1 MSCVTKNSK
10 EFKDAV
16 RRLDVHPDNLEVVLH
31 KFLNTEGREDIF
43 PTDAEIMGELRAK
56 PFEATDAEV
65 KFYLGAEHQGQKK
78 FGNLADATHQ
88 LEVFKDLY
96 SGTPTMYRDSMG
108 NYIVE
113 AGIPMLKGIPINMG
127 IPFTMDNTTI
137 DQVLQT
143 LDSNN
148 AHHNTLRALI
158 DALGKE
164 NIHISMGIIKKKDT
178 TMKNMKGKWG
188 DPIAVHG
195 VNGIKFDPFTYRK
208 YLDSTFKPEDTVGR
222 ESDFRRVLLHE
233 LTHQLSSKVLRSD
246 EANLNPEELKFKR
259 EVERLYKIA
268 KESTNYEF
276 YGLENVE
283 EFVAE
288 AFSNNG
294 FRRYL
299 NSIKDNSNTTLWSKF
314 INAIGKFLRKF
325 GLKVPIKHSV
335 LSSIVATTTE
345 FRDFHKAEREKQQAE
360 IKLQDEVIEQEL
372 MEASSDDLF
381 SPSNEGFY
389 SLKNKFDRDADGY
402 REGQYS
408 FESRRYYNKE
418 GTYMVFN
425 IPTYRVSLDES
436 ITKGY
441 EMLEK
446 LGFDT
451 EDFDLKGPVKESR
464 DGGQYLNVKVR
475 PLVERQAR
483 KAKRE
488 KLALEEKETRD
499 AYENYR
505 LSQLTDRER
514 ILNSFN
520 QSERDFIDRI
530 EQTDPELAKQVL
542 DGMITIEEAD
552 ELIRDGELNYSMSKS
567 VQWGRTAPNSYEVS
581 TQGDS
586 RFSALKAKFK
596 PGTIIDGVDVG
607 GMTIENV
614 YQSVIKKSGK
624 GKAPSRNSKLFVDTT
639 PKLKGKMSFAFGNQ
653 RANGVTATTTL
664 EAIKRGERTATT
676 RYTSDG
682 NIDYWKQAKVGD
694 VIEFSDQNG
703 EKVLVRVTKELHQLP
718 KSTTAEEWSSKE
730 GWDTSRFEQRVKPQ
744 IDKGEAYQME
754 FEYIDQS
761 KEAMEDFS
769 YREGYLPLWQE
780 WARQNPEL
788 MQELRE
794 KSSGKVLTD
803 KFANTRVSQARAL
816 AEILNSDST
825 TTPTDEISIDSL
837 ISKLDP
843 SDKLGNIVLSRAKD
857 LGIKVKRV
865 YIESDRIESGIS
877 GQFKADEST
886 IYINPDNMQE
896 NTLVHEAIHSIT
908 SYYFNAKRES
918 LPKEIQI
925 ALQEIEYCHELLKQ
939 DFIEEHFCENGKLK
953 EGVNLEK
960 AFAFWID
967 NDSYGLT
974 SPEEMIAEIGKPTFL
989 NRIRKYD
996 AKHKGDKS
1004 IFTKLVNAIVKL
1016 FSNSKEYSSVEKTI
1030 KDAMMTL
1037 FNTPNKELF
1046 SKHSNEIRTIKE
1058 NYKTLR
1064 SVDKNVITIF
1074 PAPKVAEMIESSIGD
1089 EMREYTITLD
1099 PYTIDGMF
1107 RPEGARN
1114 FLTKPAP
1121 NTIIEVQVGKA
1132 KGLLVLTKPA
1142 EVISKEEG
1150 AKITVV
1156 PLDANY
1162 LKTHKLEVKVDNNVA
1177 HLVNFTLEYDISE
1190 IINSDGSINFSRL
1203 EEISDKYFQ
1212 SADENLFKKGR
1223 KTLRTRKEHH
1233 IGENNTLEHLQN
1245 VVKTASTMNIRADLR
1260 PTLVLAAALHDLG
1273 KPFHGG
1279 QLHGFDSLNIINK
1292 IFKGNISDLIKF
1304 AVKHHMLAL
1313 DETKGFQQED
1323 ANRIVKEA
1331 VDNRLDVNDA
1341 IEVLLAL
1348 NTADIIRG
1356 RELTE
1361 IDQYSGKSLRETI
1374 DTEIPLKRR
1383 MLESAVA
1390 SLTSG
1395 IPITESTDFKLQ
1407 RFSAEFEGASNNLV
1421 GIVPEPLLSKVEDYI
1436 MSGGEIGLSE
1446 ADAQQFL
1453 NYAET
1458 AYPEQETT
1466 NQEQQPIKKENQTYM
1481 ERAITITQQ
1490 IDNLNNSTALSA
1502 TEVRHIAE
1510 QAVYWISDHITEI
1523 QETPGLAE
1531 KIYGEQ
1537 FKDKDFASMPRA
1549 DVVKTIGPDAM
1560 IAMCKEK
1567 FSPENT
1573 DYENFDTIEKAEV
1586 ITDNWEAIMM
1596 LASDVFLGVEEFS
1609 IVSSK
1614 DGKTR
1619 EVNTDLVADA
1629 DNFNSSNMENDVLEN
1644 EGDLQEHWQ
1653 VETKTLDV
1661 LATMSQM
1668 VRQALTKCYLLDKDG
1683 NNITSEFGINERI
1696 NVREATNSILRWTQG
1711 ALNLEQV
1718 IAKLQEKADSNP
1730 WVRQII
1736 DRLSDKSGKEADFQ
1750 SQFFGICK
1758 PFQSY
1763 SVVIEENGKYKSI
1776 PVNENPALSEAMTQ
1790 VTTQYKIGEHPL
1802 FTTEGINKG
1811 AFKEL
1816 KSAFEELSKY
1826 NHQGYDLTNIETRDE
1841 AARTLGYIS
1850 NLLGYYVTP
1859 EMVADNL
1866 NKDTFKRMFSALR
1879 YITNSLERNLDNNTY
1894 EPFKFGSKDGINGN
1908 TREFLKPITDHL
1920 EDIAVSAFYDS
1931 GKMYQSY
1938 ITPSYTTKL
1947 FQKFGQ
1953 TGQAFD
1959 DFIMDEYGNM
1969 PWFHTGTNIERG
1981 WRNSWLKSLATD
1993 SKARE
1998 IFKHKVQLNF
2008 NKHNYM
2014 KNMSDM
2020 EYTLSILTEYF
2031 SESASEKQ
2039 TRVPAWFRVPMLS
2052 NKPSSEFIRFYSER
2066 GANYRDS
2073 LTNGFKMI
2081 FDQELSRIQT
2091 VEMRNF
2097 SKDDPRF
2104 INNFDTNGKKFMFL
2118 DFMNEYLTGNKKSSE
2133 LGKLIR
2139 QKLDGKKIDEARLNE
2154 LVKDDIMETMNARAD
2169 AVVASWETQGI
2180 LKGAEK
2186 VANIGTTEEEIR
2198 ENLKNFVWNDTF
2210 AAMNIMQLT
2219 ITDIAFYKD
2228 AEDLQ
2233 KRLAQIH
2240 APGVRGNVRATDY
2253 EGRSVTDGKF
2263 RTIKFTDFDTFTS
2276 NIIDNVS
2283 VVFDRKIASAPESE
2297 KAALRALKESLVGE
2311 KGAFRQINVADAQ
2324 GYSSPTSYRKKA
2336 FIFGKWS
2343 RKAEEVYQKLRE
2355 GTYTYSDLQVAFQP
2369 LKPFV
2374 YSQIIKDVGVDG
2386 APLDKLKVP
2395 VQYKNSE
2402 YLLIMA
2408 DALLQGEDTG
2418 KPNLLRAI
2426 FEVMEESHFDKDG
2439 NYKTDGIDTA
2449 QFESTV
2455 KSGLMGR
2462 INLNDLVNDP
2472 NGESIAKAR
2481 MEAAI
2486 YEATAKEVKETNSET
2501 GVEETKT
2508 IYERTGAYNNS
2519 AVDVVPFED
2528 YCLQQEVPEHFKE
2541 HEQAHGSQLRYIIVS
2556 ELENFNYLGEP
2567 VTYNLEGKQVTAQE
2581 FKAEYENTIAENIQ
2595 ESIDELAEELSLND
2609 LGSIKDRNIA
2619 LSKILQREILSSPR
2633 YGVDLLQACSV
2644 DENGRFRIPLGDPIQ
2659 SKRVEQLINSIIK
2672 NRINKQKIAG
2682 GPVVQVTNFGTSKEL
2697 NIRFKDKSGNLLM
2710 TRAEYEKNPIKKEIS
2725 QTDKFNARYKRG
2737 GAQASTN
2744 NTMSYEDY
2752 IKENQAGIA
2761 YFEVFAPIYSNQLF
2775 NQFADKNGVIN
2786 IQALEMLDPDLLKMI
2801 GYRIPTEDKYSMA
2814 PLKIVGFLPREAGD
2828 GIMLPNDIT
2837 LLTGSDFDVDKEYLM
2852 RKEYNIIRSKTTR
2865 SEIHKILYDELVN
2878 SQKGKLTYKLKSQ
2891 LRDLIEQF
2899 LDDPFDSASLTNQKT
2914 AKGYISMPKG
2924 AYNKM
2929 LRTYMQNMY
2938 TVNKP
2943 TEGRTYRNNKIVDM
2957 TYEVL
2962 THETSAYKMLNP
2974 GGFDPQ
2980 KRMGYLVSAYKQNSY
2995 KYTWEQ
3001 LQGMTISQLKDLN
3014 NSNKNLSYID
3024 THIQFYKQNSAAG
3037 ALIGIFAV
3045 NRIAHAVLESGSA
3058 DGSSTYKM
3066 NVDNVCK
3073 ITRNFT
3079 VAGMEF
3085 GGLMPFDM
3093 RYDRNGQLI
3102 GKVMGSLVAS
3112 AADAVKDPV
3121 LNLMNI
3127 NSNTANILNTLVRFG
3142 MPFENAAL
3150 FLSQSVISYVLAD
3163 FSKENITGYKSLS
3176 KVIQDRLNKIK
3187 EETNIDESSEINKE
3201 ELTLEELV
3209 EGLKPNVKPEI
3220 AYKTLVAFSNF
3231 QKMAEAMR
3239 MPTFATRFN
3248 SMSSA
3253 VGPLIID
3260 NLITEYKMQKLS
3272 LESNI
3277 VDAED
3282 NLVDMS
3288 NIFLNH
3294 PILSQF
3300 QKTVGIAKQ
3309 LFGNMPANSTGFRN
3323 ILDLVNES
3331 PLSNVILGDR
3341 KILSSL
3347 SDFYQSYLVMKN
3359 RVVNPNELGYFI
3371 TEFPKEFMEKE
3382 YKKKY
3387 ADNALIQAIKYGTDK
3402 SGRATL
3408 QVDITGLDTQQ
3419 KEKYSSAWIDL
3430 HKVDP
3435 DLSIKLFNYN
3445 FFRGGI
3451 GFSPKTFM
3459 SLVPVYVKERIPGY
3473 VDTFRVL
3480 PSIVPETVLDQF
3492 IRNNWDN
3499 NRLVPRKK
3507 VTLKHLP
3514 NGHVE
3519 VFKPSEIKE
3528 LTGVQYFKTK
3538 VNNEDK
3544 LFMQILEMDGAIEY
3558 KEITPLGSNKEYL
3571 EMSESTIDSPLN
3583 IPTEAKVETTEAETS
3598 KQSELAETEVS
3609 AEAEETETATTD
3621 EAKLNDLLYKILVI
3635 EGVRNEEQAGEY
3647 IRNYKTKSE
3656 VEKAKMEKQF
3666 KKFFET
3672 RFKKLNIEFNSKLI
3686 DDIYKLIC

>member
-1 MSCVTKNSK
+1 MSCVNTNSK

-16 RRLDVHPDNLEVVLH
+16 SRLDVHPDNLEAVLH
-31 KFLNTEGREDIF
+31 KFLNMEGDRF
-43 PTDAEIMGELRAK
+43 PTDAEIMQELQGRPWTTSDDVEVLWWGRTRSGNRAI
-56 PFEATDAEV
+56 T
-65 KFYLGAEHQGQKK
+65 
-78 FGNLADATHQ
+78 FGNLSSAMNEYQANRAIFPTG
-88 LEVFKDLY
+88 
-96 SGTPTMYRDSMG
+96 STTMYRNS
-108 NYIVE
+108 
-113 AGIPMLKGIPINMG
+113 KGEYVVSIGAPILEGM
-127 IPFTMDNTTI
+127 PFAIDEFTI
-137 DQVLQT
+137 DNVLST
-143 LDSNN
+143 LDGRMY
-148 AHHNTLRALI
+148 HNVLKSIIDLI
-158 DALGKE
+158 GKE
-164 NIHISMGIIKKKDT
+164 NIGMKMGQLKLENT
-178 TMKNMKGKWG
+178 TMAGKEDKYGSPLAVWNG
-188 DPIAVHG
+188 SEVVVDP
-195 VNGIKFDPFTYRK
+195 VNFRD
-208 YLDSTFKPEDTVGR
+208 YLDSRFSRKDTAGR
-222 ESDFRRVLLHE
+222 AGEFRRVLTHE
-233 LTHQLSSKVLRSD
+233 LVHGFTVKILDADINTLS
-246 EANLNPEELKFKR
+246 PEELKFR
-259 EVERLYKIA
+259 HDIYDLYNEAVA
-268 KESTNYEF
+268 KTDRFSEF
-276 YGLENVE
+276 YGFEDAR
-283 EFVAE
+283 EFIAE
-288 AFSNNG
+288 ALSNRDFQMHLATIKSGKGNLWTKMLDIFSRILNKLGVPSHSVLANIMSSTSEYME
-294 FRRYL
+294 YL
-299 NSIKDNSNTTLWSKF
+299 NSPAYKEHLENQRKEAELADEVAQEEYEGMEAPPDDFFASTEPTQSIRNRF
-314 INAIGKFLRKF
+314 IQKANGYRD
-325 GLKVPIKHSV
+325 GSY
-335 LSSIVATTTE
+335 E
-345 FRDFHKAEREKQQAE
+345 FRVEH
-360 IKLQDEVIEQEL
+360 
-372 MEASSDDLF
+372 
-381 SPSNEGFY
+381 
-389 SLKNKFDRDADGY
+389 
-402 REGQYS
+402 
-408 FESRRYYNKE
+408 YYNKPGE
-418 GTYMVFN
+418 FLVLN
-425 IPTYRVSLDES
+425 IPTYRATAEEAV
-436 ITKGY
+436 TKGK

-446 LGFDT
+446 LGFDS
-451 EDFDLKGPVKESR
+451 EDFDIGYNGVKTNRS
-464 DGGQYLNVKVR
+464 GQQYMNVKVKGLADR
-475 PLVERQAR
+475 RATQAR
-483 KAKRE
+483 RQRE
-488 KLALEEKETRD
+488 ALEAKAERD
-499 AYENYR
+499 AYEEYR
-505 LSQLTDRER
+505 LSTLSERER
-514 ILNSFN
+514 RLEGLS
-520 QSERDFIDRI
+520 QAEKDFINRI
-530 EQTDPELAKQVL
+530 DETNPGLADQVL
-542 DGMITIEEAD
+542 DGFLTMEEAD
-552 ELIRDGELNYSMSKS
+552 EIIRNGELTPFTSGET
-567 VQWGRTAPNSYEVS
+567 QWARAATNSYEVS

-596 PGTIIDGVDVG
+596 PGTIIDGVDVS

-624 GKAPSRNSKLFVDTT
+624 GKAPSADSKLYN
-639 PKLKGKMSFAFGNQ
+639 PELK
-653 RANGVTATTTL
+653 
-664 EAIKRGERTATT
+664 
-676 RYTSDG
+676 
-682 NIDYWKQAKVGD
+682 
-694 VIEFSDQNG
+694 
-703 EKVLVRVTKELHQLP
+703 TK
-718 KSTTAEEWSSKE
+718 AE
-730 GWDTSRFEQRVKPQ
+730 Q
-744 IDKGEAYQME
+744 
-754 FEYIDQS
+754 
-761 KEAMEDFS
+761 EDFS
-769 YREGYLPLWQE
+769 YRGGYLPLWQE

-788 MQELRE
+788 IQELRE
-794 KSSGKVLTD
+794 KSAGKVLTD
-803 KFANTRVSQARAL
+803 KFASTRVSQARAL
-816 AEILNSDST
+816 AEILNS
-825 TTPTDEISIDSL
+825 
-837 ISKLDP
+837 
-843 SDKLGNIVLSRAKD
+843 
-857 LGIKVKRV
+857 
-865 YIESDRIESGIS
+865 
-877 GQFKADEST
+877 
-886 IYINPDNMQE
+886 
-896 NTLVHEAIHSIT
+896 
-908 SYYFNAKRES
+908 
-918 LPKEIQI
+918 
-925 ALQEIEYCHELLKQ
+925 
-939 DFIEEHFCENGKLK
+939 EE
-953 EGVNLEK
+953 V
-960 AFAFWID
+960 
-967 NDSYGLT
+967 T
-974 SPEEMIAEIGKPTFL
+974 
-989 NRIRKYD
+989 
-996 AKHKGDKS
+996 
-1004 IFTKLVNAIVKL
+1004 
-1016 FSNSKEYSSVEKTI
+1016 
-1030 KDAMMTL
+1030 
-1037 FNTPNKELF
+1037 
-1046 SKHSNEIRTIKE
+1046 
-1058 NYKTLR
+1058 
-1064 SVDKNVITIF
+1064 
-1074 PAPKVAEMIESSIGD
+1074 
-1089 EMREYTITLD
+1089 
-1099 PYTIDGMF
+1099 
-1107 RPEGARN
+1107 
-1114 FLTKPAP
+1114 
-1121 NTIIEVQVGKA
+1121 
-1132 KGLLVLTKPA
+1132 
-1142 EVISKEEG
+1142 
-1150 AKITVV
+1150 
-1156 PLDANY
+1156 
-1162 LKTHKLEVKVDNNVA
+1162 
-1177 HLVNFTLEYDISE
+1177 
-1190 IINSDGSINFSRL
+1190 
-1203 EEISDKYFQ
+1203 
-1212 SADENLFKKGR
+1212 
-1223 KTLRTRKEHH
+1223 
-1233 IGENNTLEHLQN
+1233 
-1245 VVKTASTMNIRADLR
+1245 
-1260 PTLVLAAALHDLG
+1260 
-1273 KPFHGG
+1273 
-1279 QLHGFDSLNIINK
+1279 
-1292 IFKGNISDLIKF
+1292 SDLTP
-1304 AVKHHMLAL
+1304 
-1313 DETKGFQQED
+1313 E
-1323 ANRIVKEA
+1323 
-1331 VDNRLDVNDA
+1331 
-1341 IEVLLAL
+1341 
-1348 NTADIIRG
+1348 
-1356 RELTE
+1356 
-1361 IDQYSGKSLRETI
+1361 
-1374 DTEIPLKRR
+1374 
-1383 MLESAVA
+1383 
-1390 SLTSG
+1390 
-1395 IPITESTDFKLQ
+1395 TESRVL
-1407 RFSAEFEGASNNLV
+1407 RFSGEFEGATNYLV

-1436 MSGGEIGLSE
+1436 MSGGQFGLSE

-1458 AYPEQETT
+1458 AYAEQETT
-1466 NQEQQPIKKENQTYM
+1466 NQEQQPIKKENKAYM
-1481 ERAITITQQ
+1481 ERAVTITQQ

-1502 TEVRHIAE
+1502 TEVRHVAE

-1537 FKDKDFASMPRA
+1537 FKDKDFASMSRA
-1549 DVVKTIGPDAM
+1549 EVVRTIGPDAM

-1573 DYENFDTIEKAEV
+1573 DYEDFDTIEKAEV
-1586 ITDNWEAIMM
+1586 ITDNWGAIMM
-1596 LASDVFLGVEEFS
+1596 LASDVFLSVEDFS

-1614 DGKTR
+1614 DGSTS
-1619 EVNTDLVADA
+1619 EVNEDYVADA
-1629 DNFNSSNMENDVLEN
+1629 DNFNNSNMEGDVLEN

-1683 NNITSEFGINERI
+1683 NNITSEFGINERV
-1696 NVREATNSILRWTQG
+1696 NAREATNSILRWTQG
-1711 ALNLEQV
+1711 ALNLEQM

-1736 DRLSDKSGKEADFQ
+1736 DRLSDTSGKETDFQ
-1750 SQFFGICK
+1750 GQFFGTFCK
-1758 PFQSY
+1758 HFQPY
-1763 SVVIEENGKYKSI
+1763 SVVIEENGRYKSI
-1776 PVNENPALSEAMTQ
+1776 QVNENPALSEAMTQ

-1802 FTTEGINKG
+1802 FTTEGINKE

-1816 KSAFEELSKY
+1816 KSTFEELSKY
-1826 NHQGYDLTNIETRDE
+1826 NHQGYDLTNTETRDE
-1841 AARTLGYIS
+1841 AAKTLGYVS

-1859 EMVADNL
+1859 EMVAENL

-1879 YITNSLERNLDNNTY
+1879 YITNSLEKNLDNATY
-1894 EPFKFGSKDGINGN
+1894 EPFKFGSRDGINGN

-1938 ITPSYTTKL
+1938 ITPSYTSKL

-1953 TGQAFD
+1953 TGKAFD
-1959 DFIMDEYGNM
+1959 DFIMAEYGNM

-1981 WRNSWLKSLATD
+1981 WRNAWLKALATD

-2014 KNMSDM
+2014 RNMSDM
-2020 EYTLSILTEYF
+2020 EYALSLFTEYF
-2031 SESASEKQ
+2031 SENASEKQ

-2066 GANYRDS
+2066 GANYREA

-2091 VEMRNF
+2091 VEMRNLQRE
-2097 SKDDPRF
+2097 DPRF
-2104 INNFDTNGKKFMFL
+2104 IKNFDTNGKKFMFL

-2139 QKLDGKKIDEARLNE
+2139 QKLDGHQVDEARLNE
-2154 LVKDDIMETMNARAD
+2154 LAKEAIMQTMEARAES
-2169 AVVASWETQGI
+2169 VVATWEAQGI

-2219 ITDIAFYKD
+2219 ITDLAFYKD

-2240 APGVRGNVRATDY
+2240 APGIRGNAKATDY
-2253 EGRSVTDGKF
+2253 EGKPVTDGNF
-2263 RTIKFTDFDTFTS
+2263 RTIKLTDFDTFIS

-2283 VVFDRKIASAPESE
+2283 VVFDRRIASAPESE
-2297 KAALRALKESLVGE
+2297 KAALRALKDSLVGK

-2336 FIFGKWS
+2336 LVFGKWS
-2343 RKAEEVYQKLRE
+2343 RQAEEIYQKLKK
-2355 GTYTYSDLQVAFQP
+2355 GTYTYNDLKVAFQP

-2374 YSQIIKDVGVDG
+2374 YSQITKDAGVEG
-2386 APLDKLKVP
+2386 APLGKMKVP

-2402 YLLIMA
+2402 YLLVMA
-2408 DALLQGEDTG
+2408 DAILQGENTG
-2418 KPNLLRAI
+2418 RPNLLRAI
-2426 FEVMEESHFDKDG
+2426 FEVMEESHYDEKG

-2486 YEATAKEVKETNSET
+2486 YEATPKETTEVNPET

-2508 IYERTGAYNNS
+2508 IYERTGQYNS
-2519 AVDVVPFED
+2519 ATVDAAPFED

-2609 LGSIKDRNIA
+2609 PGSIKDRNIA

-2672 NRINKQKIAG
+2672 NRVNKQKLPG

-2710 TRAEYEKNPIKKEIS
+2710 TRAEYEKHPMKKEMS
-2725 QTDKFNARYKRG
+2725 QADKFNARYRRG
-2737 GAQASTN
+2737 GQTADG
-2744 NTMSYEDY
+2744 TMSYEDY

-2775 NQFADKNGVIN
+2775 TQFADKNGVIN
-2786 IQALEMLDPDLLKMI
+2786 MQALEMLDPDLLKMI

-2852 RKEYNIIRSKTTR
+2852 RKDYGITR
-2865 SEIHKILYDELVN
+2865 NKVKRGEMHRILYDELVN
-2878 SQKGKLTYKLKSQ
+2878 SQKGKLSYDTKIQ
-2891 LRDLIEQF
+2891 LNELIDQF
-2899 LDDPFDSASLTNQKT
+2899 LDDPFDSSSLVNQKT
-2914 AKGYISMPKG
+2914 AKGFMTMTRG
-2924 AYNKM
+2924 AYNRM

-2938 TVNKP
+2938 TVNRP

-2962 THETSAYKMLNP
+2962 THETSADKMLNP

-2980 KRMGYLVSAYKQNSY
+2980 KRMGYLVSAYKMHSDQ
-2995 KYTWEQ
+2995 YTWEQ
-3001 LQGMTISQLKDLN
+3001 LQGMSITQLKDLN
-3014 NSNKNLSYID
+3014 NSSKNLSYID

-3058 DGSSTYKM
+3058 DGSSTYSM

-3085 GGLMPFDM
+3085 GGYMPFDM

-3142 MPFENAAL
+3142 MPFDNAAL
-3150 FLSQSVISYVLAD
+3150 FLSQSVISDVLAD
-3163 FSKENITGYKSLS
+3163 FSRENITGYMSLS
-3176 KVIQDRLNKIK
+3176 KVIQNKLNEIK
-3187 EETNIDESSEINKE
+3187 NETGIDESSDINKE
-3201 ELTLEELV
+3201 ELTYEELV
-3209 EGLKPNVKPEI
+3209 EGLKPNAKPEI
-3220 AYKTLVAFSNF
+3220 AYKTLVAFGNF
-3231 QKMAEAMR
+3231 QKIAEAMR

-3260 NLITEYKMQKLS
+3260 NLITEQKMQKLS

-3277 VDAED
+3277 VDA
-3282 NLVDMS
+3282 NVNPVDMS
-3288 NIFLNH
+3288 NIFLGH
-3294 PILSQF
+3294 PILNQF
-3300 QKTVGIAKQ
+3300 QRTVGIARQ

-3323 ILDLVNES
+3323 ILDLVNDS
-3331 PLSNVILGDR
+3331 PLSSVVFGDR
-3341 KILSSL
+3341 KLLSSL

-3359 RVVNPNELGYFI
+3359 GVVNPQELGSTI

-3419 KEKYSSAWIDL
+3419 KEKLSSAWIDL
-3430 HKVDP
+3430 HKVNP
-3435 DLSIKLFNYN
+3435 ELSTKLFNYN

-3473 VDTFRVL
+3473 VDTFRIL
-3480 PSIVPETVLDQF
+3480 PSTVPETVLDQF

-3507 VTLKHLP
+3507 ATFKQLP

-3519 VFKPSEIKE
+3519 VFRPSEVKE

-3544 LFMQILEMDGAIEY
+3544 LFMQILERDGAIEF
-3558 KEITPLGSNKEYL
+3558 KEIAPLGSNKEYL

-3583 IPTEAKVETTEAETS
+3583 VPAEAKVEAVKVETG
-3598 KQSELAETEVS
+3598 KDSELAETEVS
-3609 AEAEETETATTD
+3609 AEVEDTEVSTTD
-3621 EAKLNDLLYKILVI
+3621 ETRLNDLLHQILVI

-3647 IRNYKTKSE
+3647 IKNYQAKSDA
-3656 VEKAKMEKQF
+3656 EKARMERQTKN
-3666 KKFFET
+3666 FFEA
-3672 RFKKLNIEFNSKLI
+3672 RFKKLGIEFNSKLI

>member
-1 MSCVTKNSK
+1 MSCVNTNSK
-10 EFKDAV
+10 EFKEAV
-16 RRLDVHPDNLEVVLH
+16 SRLDVHPDNLEVVLH
-31 KFLNTEGREDIF
+31 KFLNMKGREDVF

-78 FGNLADATHQ
+78 FESLAEATHQ
-88 LEVFKDLY
+88 LEVFEELY
-96 SGTPTMYRDSMG
+96 WGTPTMYRDSKG

-113 AGIPMLKGIPINMG
+113 AGMPMLKGIPINMG
-127 IPFTMDNTTI
+127 IPFAMDNTTI

-143 LDSNN
+143 LDKTN

-164 NIHISMGIIKKKDT
+164 NIHVSMGIIKRKET
-178 TMKNMKGKWG
+178 TMKDMKGNWG
-188 DPIAVHG
+188 DPIAVQG
-195 VNGIKFDPFTYRK
+195 VDGIKFDPFTYRK
-208 YLDSTFKPEDTVGR
+208 YLDSTFAPEDIAGR

-233 LTHQLSSKVLRSD
+233 LTHQLSSRVLGAD
-246 EANLNPEELKFKR
+246 EASLRPEELKFKR
-259 EVERLYKIA
+259 EIERLYNIA
-268 KESTNYEF
+268 KEATSFEF
-276 YGLENVE
+276 YGLENTD
-283 EFVAE
+283 EFIAE
-288 AFSNNG
+288 AFSDKN

-299 NSIKDNSNTTLWSKF
+299 NNIRDNNNRTLWSKF
-314 INAIGKFLRKF
+314 IDAISELLSKF

-335 LSSIVATTTE
+335 LSSIVAATTE
-345 FRDFHKAEREKQQAE
+345 FRDFHKAEREKQKSE
-360 IKLQDEVIEQEL
+360 TELMNEVSEQEF
-372 MEASSDDLF
+372 METPPDDF
-381 SPSNEGFY
+381 FNPSTEGYY
-389 SLKNKFDRDADGY
+389 SLKNRFAREAGGY
-402 REGQYS
+402 KDGQYS
-408 FESRRYYNKE
+408 FESRRFYNKE
-418 GTYMVFN
+418 GSYMVFN
-425 IPTYRVSLDES
+425 IPTYRTNLNEA

-446 LGFDT
+446 LGFDR
-451 EDFDLKGPVKESR
+451 EDFNLDGPVKESR

-475 PLVERQAR
+475 TLRERQAI
-483 KAKRE
+483 KAERE
-488 KLALEEKETRD
+488 RQALEEKEMRD
-499 AYENYR
+499 DYENYR

-514 ILNSFN
+514 ILNNFT

-530 EQTDPELAKQVL
+530 EQTDPILAEQIL
-542 DGMITIEEAD
+542 DGMITLEEAD
-552 ELIRDGELNYSMSKS
+552 ELIRNGDLYSMSKS
-567 VQWGRTAPNSYEVS
+567 TQWARTAPNSYEVS

-596 PGTIIDGVDVG
+596 PGTIINGVDVS

-624 GKAPSRNSKLFVDTT
+624 GKAPSKDSKLYRTSVSSYTGNITPDANTIFVFGSNPEGRHGAGAAKVAREQFGAIYGQGEGLQGNAYALPTKDLRVKENNSLRSISEGQIIKSIKKLYDTARQNPDKQFKIAYRNTTTASLNGYTGLEMIDMFLKAGSIPSNIVFSKEWVDT
-639 PKLKGKMSFAFGNQ
+639 GKFN
-653 RANGVTATTTL
+653 L
-664 EAIKRGERTATT
+664 
-676 RYTSDG
+676 
-682 NIDYWKQAKVGD
+682 
-694 VIEFSDQNG
+694 
-703 EKVLVRVTKELHQLP
+703 
-718 KSTTAEEWSSKE
+718 
-730 GWDTSRFEQRVKPQ
+730 
-744 IDKGEAYQME
+744 
-754 FEYIDQS
+754 S
-761 KEAMEDFS
+761 KEALEDFS
-769 YREGYLPLWQE
+769 YTEGYLPLWQE

-788 MQELRE
+788 IEELRE
-794 KSSGKVLTD
+794 KSAGKVLTD
-803 KFANTRVSQARAL
+803 KFASTRVSQARAL
-816 AEILNSDST
+816 AEILNS
-825 TTPTDEISIDSL
+825 
-837 ISKLDP
+837 
-843 SDKLGNIVLSRAKD
+843 
-857 LGIKVKRV
+857 
-865 YIESDRIESGIS
+865 
-877 GQFKADEST
+877 
-886 IYINPDNMQE
+886 
-896 NTLVHEAIHSIT
+896 
-908 SYYFNAKRES
+908 
-918 LPKEIQI
+918 
-925 ALQEIEYCHELLKQ
+925 
-939 DFIEEHFCENGKLK
+939 
-953 EGVNLEK
+953 EK
-960 AFAFWID
+960 A
-967 NDSYGLT
+967 T
-974 SPEEMIAEIGKPTFL
+974 
-989 NRIRKYD
+989 
-996 AKHKGDKS
+996 
-1004 IFTKLVNAIVKL
+1004 
-1016 FSNSKEYSSVEKTI
+1016 
-1030 KDAMMTL
+1030 
-1037 FNTPNKELF
+1037 
-1046 SKHSNEIRTIKE
+1046 
-1058 NYKTLR
+1058 
-1064 SVDKNVITIF
+1064 
-1074 PAPKVAEMIESSIGD
+1074 
-1089 EMREYTITLD
+1089 
-1099 PYTIDGMF
+1099 
-1107 RPEGARN
+1107 
-1114 FLTKPAP
+1114 
-1121 NTIIEVQVGKA
+1121 
-1132 KGLLVLTKPA
+1132 
-1142 EVISKEEG
+1142 
-1150 AKITVV
+1150 
-1156 PLDANY
+1156 
-1162 LKTHKLEVKVDNNVA
+1162 
-1177 HLVNFTLEYDISE
+1177 
-1190 IINSDGSINFSRL
+1190 
-1203 EEISDKYFQ
+1203 
-1212 SADENLFKKGR
+1212 
-1223 KTLRTRKEHH
+1223 
-1233 IGENNTLEHLQN
+1233 
-1245 VVKTASTMNIRADLR
+1245 
-1260 PTLVLAAALHDLG
+1260 
-1273 KPFHGG
+1273 
-1279 QLHGFDSLNIINK
+1279 
-1292 IFKGNISDLIKF
+1292 SDL
-1304 AVKHHMLAL
+1304 
-1313 DETKGFQQED
+1313 TED
-1323 ANRIVKEA
+1323 TAN
-1331 VDNRLDVNDA
+1331 
-1341 IEVLLAL
+1341 EVL
-1348 NTADIIRG
+1348 
-1356 RELTE
+1356 
-1361 IDQYSGKSLRETI
+1361 
-1374 DTEIPLKRR
+1374 
-1383 MLESAVA
+1383 
-1390 SLTSG
+1390 
-1395 IPITESTDFKLQ
+1395 
-1407 RFSAEFEGASNNLV
+1407 RFSGEFEGASNNLV
-1421 GIVPEPLLSKVEDYI
+1421 GIVPEPLLSKVGDYI
-1436 MSGGEIGLSE
+1436 MSEGQIGLSE
-1446 ADAQQFL
+1446 AEAQQFL
-1453 NYAET
+1453 NYAEA
-1458 AYPEQETT
+1458 AYAEQETT
-1466 NQEQQPIKKENQTYM
+1466 NQEQQSIKKENKSYM
-1481 ERAITITQQ
+1481 ERAVTITQQ

-1502 TEVRHIAE
+1502 TEVRHVAE

-1537 FKDKDFASMPRA
+1537 HKDKDFASMSRA
-1549 DVVKTIGPDAM
+1549 EVVKTIGPDAM

-1586 ITDNWEAIMM
+1586 ITDNWGAIMM
-1596 LASDVFLGVEEFS
+1596 LASDVFLSVEDFS

-1614 DGKTR
+1614 DGKTS
-1619 EVNTDLVADA
+1619 EVNEDLVADA
-1629 DNFNSSNMENDVLEN
+1629 DNFNTSNMEADVLEN

-1683 NNITSEFGINERI
+1683 NNITSEFGINERV
-1696 NVREATNSILRWTQG
+1696 NAREATNSILRWTQG
-1711 ALNLEQV
+1711 ALNLEQM
-1718 IAKLQEKADSNP
+1718 ITKLQEKADSNP
-1730 WVRQII
+1730 WVKQII
-1736 DRLSDKSGKEADFQ
+1736 NRLSDTSGKEADFQ
-1750 SQFFGICK
+1750 GQFFGTFCK
-1758 PFQSY
+1758 HFQPY
-1763 SVVIEENGKYKSI
+1763 SVVIEEDGRYKSI
-1776 PVNENPALSEAMTQ
+1776 QVNENPALSEAMTQ

-1802 FTTEGINKG
+1802 FTTEGINKD

-1816 KSAFEELSKY
+1816 KSAFEELGKY

-1850 NLLGYYVTP
+1850 NLIGYYVTP
-1859 EMVADNL
+1859 EMVAENL
-1866 NKDTFKRMFSALR
+1866 NKDTFKRMYSALR
-1879 YITNSLERNLDNNTY
+1879 YITNSLEKNLDNATY
-1894 EPFKFGSKDGINGN
+1894 EPFKFGSRDGINGN

-1938 ITPSYTTKL
+1938 ITPSYTSKL

-1953 TGQAFD
+1953 TGQTFD
-1959 DFIMDEYGNM
+1959 NFIMAEYGNV
-1969 PWFHTGTNIERG
+1969 PWFHTGNNIERG
-1981 WRNSWLKSLATD
+1981 WRNVWLRALATD

-1998 IFKHKVQLNF
+1998 IFKHKAQLNF

-2014 KNMSDM
+2014 RNMSDM
-2020 EYTLSILTEYF
+2020 EYALSLFTEYF
-2031 SESASEKQ
+2031 SENASEKQ

-2066 GANYRDS
+2066 GANYRET

-2091 VEMRNF
+2091 VEMRNL
-2097 SKDDPRF
+2097 SKKSSKF
-2104 INNFDTNGKKFMFL
+2104 IKNFDSNGRRFMFL
-2118 DFMNEYLTGNKKSSE
+2118 DFMNDYLKGGKKERTS
-2133 LGKLIR
+2133 LGRLIR
-2139 QKLDGKKIDEARLNE
+2139 AKLDGYKLSNSNERLLLAQVKEVIMQTMEAKAE
-2154 LVKDDIMETMNARAD
+2154 S
-2169 AVVASWETQGI
+2169 VVAAWEAQGI

-2240 APGVRGNVRATDY
+2240 APGVRGNSRATDY
-2253 EGRSVTDGKF
+2253 EGKPITDGNF
-2263 RTIKFTDFDTFTS
+2263 RTIKFTDFDTFIS

-2283 VVFDRKIASAPESE
+2283 VVFDRRIASAPESE
-2297 KAALRALKESLVGE
+2297 KDALRALKESLVGE
-2311 KGAFRQINVADAQ
+2311 DGAFRQINVADAQ

-2336 FIFGKWS
+2336 LVFGKWS
-2343 RKAEEVYQKLRE
+2343 RKAEEVYQKLKS

-2374 YSQIIKDVGVDG
+2374 YSQITKNVGVNG
-2386 APLDKLKVP
+2386 APLSTLKVP

-2408 DALLQGEDTG
+2408 DALLQGENTG

-2472 NGESIAKAR
+2472 NGESIARAR

-2486 YEATAKEVKETNSET
+2486 YEATAKEVKETNPET

-2519 AVDVVPFED
+2519 TVDAVPFED

-2595 ESIDELAEELSLND
+2595 ENIDDLAEELSLND

-2710 TRAEYEKNPIKKEIS
+2710 TRAEYEKNPIKKEMS
-2725 QTDKFNARYKRG
+2725 QTDKFNARYKKSG
-2737 GAQASTN
+2737 VKTSTN
-2744 NTMSYEDY
+2744 TTMSYEDY

-2775 NQFADKNGVIN
+2775 TQFADKNGIIN
-2786 IQALEMLDPDLLKMI
+2786 IQAIEMLDPDLLKMI

-2852 RKEYNIIRSKTTR
+2852 RKDYGIKRNKVKR
-2865 SEIHKILYDELVN
+2865 SEIHRILYDELVS
-2878 SQKGKLTYKLKSQ
+2878 SQKGALSYNTKIELNE
-2891 LRDLIEQF
+2891 LINQF
-2899 LDDPFDSASLTNQKT
+2899 LDDPFDSSSLVGQKT
-2914 AKGYISMPKG
+2914 AKGYMTMTKG

-2929 LRTYMQNMY
+2929 LRIYMQNMY
-2938 TVNKP
+2938 TVERP

-2957 TYEVL
+2957 TYEIL

-2974 GGFDPQ
+2974 GGFDQQ
-2980 KRMGYLVSAYKQNSY
+2980 KRMGYLVSAYKMHGD
-2995 KYTWEQ
+2995 KYSWEQ
-3001 LQGMTISQLKDLN
+3001 LQGMSIQELKDLN
-3014 NSNKNLSYID
+3014 NSSKNLSYID

-3045 NRIAHAVLESGSA
+3045 NRIAHAVLESGSE

-3073 ITRNFT
+3073 LTRNFT

-3127 NSNTANILNTLVRFG
+3127 NSNTANILNALVRFG

-3150 FLSQSVISYVLAD
+3150 FLSQSVISDVLAD
-3163 FSKENITGYKSLS
+3163 FSRENITGYKSLS

-3187 EETNIDESSEINKE
+3187 DETNIDESSEINKE

-3209 EGLKPNVKPEI
+3209 DGLKPNVKLEI

-3260 NLITEYKMQKLS
+3260 NLITEHKMQKLS

-3277 VDAED
+3277 IDAED
-3282 NLVDMS
+3282 NPVDMS
-3288 NIFLNH
+3288 NIFLGH
-3294 PILSQF
+3294 PILNQF
-3300 QKTVGIAKQ
+3300 QRTVGISRQ

-3323 ILDLVNES
+3323 VLDLVADS
-3331 PLSNVILGDR
+3331 QLDSVIFSDR
-3341 KILSSL
+3341 KLLSSL

-3359 RVVNPNELGYFI
+3359 GVVNPNELGYFI

-3387 ADNALIQAIKYGTDK
+3387 TDNALIQAIKYGTDK

-3408 QVDITGLDTQQ
+3408 QVDITGLDAQQ
-3419 KEKYSSAWIDL
+3419 KERLSSAWIDL
-3430 HKVDP
+3430 YKVNS

-3507 VTLKHLP
+3507 ATFKKLP

-3519 VFKPSEIKE
+3519 VYKPSEVQE
-3528 LTGVQYFKTK
+3528 LSGVQYFKTK

-3544 LFMQILEMDGAIEY
+3544 LFMQILEKDGAIEF
-3558 KEITPLGSNKEYL
+3558 KEISPLGSNKEYL
-3571 EMSESTIDSPLN
+3571 EMSESSIDSPLH
-3583 IPTEAKVETTEAETS
+3583 VTTEARAEVTEVEAG
-3598 KQSELAETEVS
+3598 KQSELVETEAS
-3609 AEAEETETATTD
+3609 AEIEETESTTTN
-3621 EAKLNDLLYKILVI
+3621 ESRLNDLLYQILVI
-3635 EGVRNEEQAGEY
+3635 EGVRSGEQAGEY
-3647 IRNYKTKSE
+3647 ISSFKSKTAE
-3656 VEKAKMEKQF
+3656 EKAALEKGT
-3666 KKFFET
+3666 KNFFRT
-3672 RFKKLNIEFNSKLI
+3672 RFEKLGIKFDEKLI
-3686 DDIYKLIC
+3686 DDVYKLIC